1 MEIIMETD
9 VIVGKEYDGT
19 NWKLTIHGRKV
30 GPYIDD
36 KDMRVV
42 LSWFHSGGLQGIIDA
57 FEAIL
62 DKAFIEQ
69 EQKMALVFI
78 LGTIISID
86 VLIWAG
92 KIDGSVYTSGLNAA
106 GLALAAY
113 LGVNAA
119 GAAIN
124 KFGKK

>member
-69 EQKMALVFI
+69 EQKN
-78 LGTIISID
+78 G
-86 VLIWAG
+86 
-92 KIDGSVYTSGLNAA
+92 
-106 GLALAAY
+106 
-113 LGVNAA
+113 
-119 GAAIN
+119 N
-124 KFGKK
+124 K